1 MSTRAEEAHFIKIE
15 DIIDIPKVFQR
26 PRTKYDPEE
35 EKALL
40 ENIEQESRDR
50 SKPSGLRAP
59 IGVCPAENITL
70 SPQYKGKF
78 FLFDG
83 HYRLMA
89 ERERGLKAFE
99 VDKDVYID
107 RSIRTTEKL
116 LEKAVR
122 ANVGRKGL
130 DWDAQARYAEMF
142 ADYGWSQERIGD
154 LFVLDR
160 STISKYLTIVK
171 TLKDVKDDE
180 FFGKLGHDVALVLCS
195 VWGMKQWLR
204 PYTEADLQKPQNG
217 KGQVEIDVGRALF
230 DRWKERGAP
239 PSAKTVRETVRQLQS
254 GASLPQ
260 ALGSMSFDNSVLG
273 AEQRVDRALSNLNE
287 KLTNPGSPPLPIKT
301 TAELRQLLKDVEQN
315 APKLFSNERYALE
328 VLRDSVESF
337 QKRLENEGWNG
348 QRAEMLLSTVNG
360 FLFQLRNSLEG
371 LVIQSKER
379 EKREK
384 LLEKP
389 SSPNVGANGGAEPT
403 IGGIRKSFSSRM
415 TTANSVF

>member
-1 MSTRAEEAHFIKIE
+1 MSTQAEEPGFIKVE

-26 PRTKYDPEE
+26 PRTKYDPED

-70 SPQYKGKF
+70 LPQYKGKF

-89 ERERGLKAFE
+89 ERKRGLKGFE

-122 ANVGRKGL
+122 ANIGRKGL

-142 ADYGWSQERIGD
+142 ADNGWSQERIGD

-204 PYTEADLQKPQNG
+204 PYTEADMKKPQNE
-217 KGQVEIDVGRALF
+217 KGQVEVDVGRALF
-230 DRWKERGAP
+230 DRWKERGAC

-254 GASLPQ
+254 GILLPH

-273 AEQRVDRALSNLNE
+273 AEQRVDRALNNLNE
-287 KLTNPGSPPLPIKT
+287 KQTNPGSPPLPIRT
-301 TAELRQLLKDVEQN
+301 TAELRQLLKDVERN
-315 APKLFSNERYALE
+315 APKLFSNERYVLE
-328 VLRDSVESF
+328 VLRDSVDSF
-337 QKRLENEGWNG
+337 QKRLLNEGWKS
-348 QRAEMLLSTVNG
+348 QSAEQLLDTVNG

-371 LVIQSKER
+371 LVTQSKER
-379 EKREK
+379 ENREK
-384 LLEKP
+384 LSEKP
-389 SSPNVGANGGAEPT
+389 PLPNVGANGGAEPT
-403 IGGIRKSFSSRM
+403 FRGIRKSFSSGKK
-415 TTANSVF
+415 TANPVS